1 MMAFW
6 KKLVLWQKILLG
18 MGLGTI
24 CGLIIS
30 PEMGIVPAPAEGEAL
45 WAEHMKP
52 AGMVFI
58 QMIKMLVVPLVFF
71 SLISGVTSMRDP
83 KVMGRVG
90 GKAFG
95 IYMVTTMFSITIGL
109 AVGYLFNPGE
119 GVQIAYDASK
129 TGAEHPGFVAMML
142 NIIPTNPVDALAEGN
157 ILQIIFFAI
166 LSGISLVMVGDKATP
181 IIDTINTLNEMMFK
195 MTHIVMAYA
204 PIGVFALMA
213 WVTGTQG
220 VDVLKSLVMLVIT
233 FLTGA
238 ALHVF
243 IVYGG
248 GVKLLMKLSPI
259 RFFQNIGNAIAVAFS
274 TSSSSATLP
283 VTMEVAE
290 ENLGVSN
297 STASFVLPLGAT
309 INMDGTALYQ
319 GVCVMFVAQAVGV
332 DLAFADWVTVVLT
345 STLASIGVAGIPGAG
360 IVMLGMVLGSVGLP
374 VDAVAI
380 ILGVDRLLDMVR
392 TAVNVT
398 GDSFVCAY
406 VDQSEGTLNE
416 EIFYQKNES

>member
-1 MMAFW
+1 MAFW

-24 CGLIIS
+24 LGLIIS
-30 PEMGIVPAPAEGEAL
+30 PEMGIVPPPAEGGVL

-95 IYMVTTMFSITIGL
+95 IYMITTMFSISIGL
-109 AVGYLFNPGE
+109 GVGYLFNPGE
-119 GVQIAYDASK
+119 GVKIAYDATK
-129 TGAEHPGFVAMML
+129 VGAEHPGFVAMML
-142 NIIPTNPVDALAEGN
+142 NIIPTNPVDSLAEGN

-181 IIDTINTLNEMMFK
+181 IIDTVNTLNEMMFK

-220 VDVLKSLVMLVIT
+220 VDVLVSLFWLVVT

-238 ALHVF
+238 ILHVSL
-243 IVYGG
+243 VYGG
-248 GVKLLMKLSPI
+248 GVKFLMKLSPL
-259 RFFQNIGNAIAVAFS
+259 RFLKNIGNALAVAFS

-290 ENLGVSN
+290 ENVGVSN
-297 STASFVLPLGAT
+297 GTASFVLPLGAT

-392 TAVNVT
+392 TAVNVA

-406 VDQSEGTLNE
+406 VDQTEGHLDE
-416 EIFYQKNES
+416 EIFYKKNEA